1 MNLFIVIASY
11 QFLTIMPI
19 HRHHFKARLIK
30 LFLVLFFLVLVLI
43 SFIFLFASFLS
54 YVVVIL
60 FTFI

>member
-19 HRHHFKARLIK
+19 HRHHFKVRLIK

-43 SFIFLFASFLS
+43 SFISLFASFLS